1 MPGRTALAAAARG
14 RLIPRAAI
22 ASALAL
28 AAVSCMTE
36 GSKAGPETLSC
47 ADLSARTFGDSAG
60 EDHYR
65 VVAPNGGEAFH
76 VGDSLTVAMTSGA
89 NDSEA
94 VLELAV
100 FREGKSTFVAVP
112 GTPRTRIDPRGQC
125 RWKFLIPDSLGAVGR
140 KISMVTDSA
149 KIRVSKY
156 NQSGLVYDYSD
167 AFFRILPQIP

>member
-1 MPGRTALAAAARG
+1 MPKPKAGVRTARKRFLMRTAF
-14 RLIPRAAI
+14 

-28 AAVSCMTE
+28 AVFSCSTGE
-36 GSKAGPETLSC
+36 SQDGPENLGC

-65 VVAPNGGEAFH
+65 VIAPNGGEAFH

-89 NDSEA
+89 SDSEA

-100 FREGKSTFVAVP
+100 FRDGKSAFVAVP
-112 GTPRTRIDPRGQC
+112 GTPRTRIDPRSQC

-140 KISMVTDSA
+140 QVSMVSDSL
-149 KIRVSKY
+149 KVRVSKY

-167 AFFRILPQIP
+167 AFFRILPANQ

>member
-1 MPGRTALAAAARG
+1 MALAAF
-14 RLIPRAAI
+14 
-22 ASALAL
+22 
-28 AAVSCMTE
+28 SCTPE
-36 GSKAGPETLSC
+36 ESNDDPETLSC

-65 VVAPNGGEAFH
+65 VIAPNGGEAFH

-89 NDSEA
+89 SDSEA

-100 FREGKSTFVAVP
+100 FRDGRSAFVAVP
-112 GTPRTRIDPRGQC
+112 GTPRTRIDPRSQC

-140 KISMVTDSA
+140 SISMVSDSI
-149 KIRVSKY
+149 KVRVSKY

-167 AFFRILPQIP
+167 AFFRILPAIP